1 MKTSIVVPVFNS
13 GESLQQLL
21 VCLTRQ
27 KNCPEFEVVI
37 VDDCSQQELAP
48 IVEKYGR
55 QLRLKFLRHEKN
67 LGPGAARNTGIRA
80 AVGEIVVFTD
90 ADCRPKE
97 DWLENMLAPF
107 ADDSIAG
114 VKGAYDCDQQDTW
127 AQLAQLEFIERYE
140 LMESQPEI
148 DFIDTY
154 SGAYRRS
161 DLLGV
166 GGFAEELQQNE
177 DVDLAFRIKKLGGR
191 FVFVR
196 EAMVFHEHREG
207 LKKYARLK
215 FWRGFWR
222 MKVYGRHPEKAL
234 KDSYT
239 PFSLKAQLL
248 LTLLLPFAVFSRKI
262 WFWWKTAW
270 LFACLPL
277 LRIAYSKSPVQMMMI
292 PTFCLVRA
300 GALIAGMF
308 AGVLAEVDKR
318 FVSLPNLEKKSRP

>member
-55 QLRLKFLRHEKN
+55 QLRLKFFRHEKN

-97 DWLENMLAPF
+97 DWLGKMLAPF

-154 SGAYRRS
+154 SGAYRRE
-161 DLLGV
+161 DLLKV
-166 GGFAEELQQNE
+166 GGFAEELKQNE
-177 DVDLAFRIKKLGGR
+177 DVDLAFRIKKLGRR

-196 EAMVFHEHREG
+196 EAMVFHQHRQG
-207 LKKYARLK
+207 WQKYARLK

-239 PFSLKAQLL
+239 PFSLKAQLFL
-248 LTLLLPFAVFSRKI
+248 LPLLPFAVFSRKI

-270 LFACLPL
+270 MFACLPL
-277 LRIAYSKSPVQMMMI
+277 LRIAFARNPLQSLMI
-292 PTFCLVRA
+292 PIFCMVRA
-300 GALIAGMF
+300 GALLSGML
-308 AGVLAEVDKR
+308 AGVISEFEGRLASPSIIGQI
-318 FVSLPNLEKKSRP
+318 FKK